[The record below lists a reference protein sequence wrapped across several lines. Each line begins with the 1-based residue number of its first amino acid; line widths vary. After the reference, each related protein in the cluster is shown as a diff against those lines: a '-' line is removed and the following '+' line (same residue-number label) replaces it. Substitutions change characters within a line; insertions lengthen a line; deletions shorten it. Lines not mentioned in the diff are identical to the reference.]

1 MREVSNFGRWLKQA
15 LAERGI
21 SQKEFAVAIG
31 IKESAVSR
39 YIHENRIPRHD
50 IAARMTRFFDTQPVW
65 DVDNLPDTTPKEKPR
80 SITLRQ
86 LLYYL
91 TEDEFI
97 QICSGHDGWDEF
109 IEFPAKSKLLEPFKD
124 RRIIC
129 LGVEGKEDE
138 DTAVIRVEIAEE
150 GE

>member
-1 MREVSNFGRWLKQA
+1 MKEVSNFGRWLKKA
-15 LAERGI
+15 LAERGVT
-21 SQKEFAVAIG
+21 QREFADAIG
-31 IKESAVSR
+31 INETAVSK
-39 YIHENRIPRHD
+39 YVHENRLPRHD
-50 IAARMTRFFDTQPVW
+50 IAARMSRFLGIKTIYDI
-65 DVDNLPDTTPKEKPR
+65 DNLPDTTPKEKPR

-91 TEDEFI
+91 TEGEFI

-109 IEFPAKSKLLEPFKD
+109 IEFPANSKLLEPFKD